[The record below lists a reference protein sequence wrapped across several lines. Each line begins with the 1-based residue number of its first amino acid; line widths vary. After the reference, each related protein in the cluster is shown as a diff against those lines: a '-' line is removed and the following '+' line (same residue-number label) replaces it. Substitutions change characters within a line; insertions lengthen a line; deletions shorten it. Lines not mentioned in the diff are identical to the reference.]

1 MLLRRF
7 LSFSPAP
14 SFSLLFGLFFHRI
27 PIDLVLMRF
36 ECPSVCAERWG
47 ENRVGG
53 GPEGGGLLPSVGISI
68 QSGEGGGPKERHSCE
83 N

>member
-7 LSFSPAP
+7 LLFLSLSVFLSSFWP
-14 SFSLLFGLFFHRI
+14 FFLHRI

-47 ENRVGG
+47 ESGVGG
-53 GPEGGGLLPSVGISI
+53 RG
-68 QSGEGGGPKERHSCE
+68 GEGVGGSRRV
-83 N
+83 